1 LNAPGLNHP
10 KLSSEKLVSPF
21 AFKWV
26 NLYRYTAG
34 LHASAA
40 VPLSSVLTRCEAPP
54 RAAALG
60 IAENGEEEEEEA
72 AFAGAP
78 RATDTASSASSQ
90 FAPFTVS
97 RAGDAAAPATG
108 LTLRFTSRARI
119 YATLP
124 AAAAADGGGTVVA
137 VHGRDF
143 RDGMSG
149 SARCAFGTITVTAAI
164 QNSTRVEC
172 VAPTHAEA
180 TVSFAFTAHAQRL
193 LGAQER
199 LEFSFV

>member
-1 LNAPGLNHP
+1 MGQL
-10 KLSSEKLVSPF
+10 
-21 AFKWV
+21 
-26 NLYRYTAG
+26 
-34 LHASAA
+34 
-40 VPLSSVLTRCEAPP
+40 VPLHRGTARKRRGASFVGADAMRGAPQS
-54 RAAALG
+54 RGAG
-60 IAENGEEEEEEA
+60 HRGERR
-72 AFAGAP
+72 AGAP